1 MDLNNNNKIN
11 ADNDNNLQDE
21 HKDYIAGEN
30 FYMFTPQVEETNEK
44 ATQTNYVNT
53 NYSVPKK
60 EKVKRKKGTFR
71 RAMSYVLVGTI
82 CATIGAGAALG

>member
-30 FYMFTPQVEETNEK
+30 FYMFTPQVEETNE
-44 ATQTNYVNT
+44 
-53 NYSVPKK
+53 
-60 EKVKRKKGTFR
+60 R
-71 RAMSYVLVGTI
+71 
-82 CATIGAGAALG
+82 